1 MGEGEVG
8 RRREEEEV
16 GIVRVGE
23 DEMRRRLWETER
35 VGGEENRG
43 EEMMEGPGDGRRRG
57 CEEEKE

>member
-1 MGEGEVG
+1 MGEGEAG

-16 GIVRVGE
+16 GIW
-23 DEMRRRLWETER
+23 MRRRLWETEQ

>member
-1 MGEGEVG
+1 MGEGEAG

-16 GIVRVGE
+16 GIW
-23 DEMRRRLWETER
+23 MRRRLWETER